1 MLTGG
6 QLAGLIVA
14 VCWAVLVAFLALT
27 LLKLARLLGEAGK
40 LVSDLADQAG
50 PLMEDMSRT
59 VRRANEQLGRTDTIT
74 KQVAGVTQNVSAV
87 TTVMTSVVG
96 GPLVKAA
103 AFSYGVRKA
112 LASRSDGEQGSGPAD
127 GAAARPARKQLPAR
141 SGGRTAGRNGGNG
154 GRAAGRQGR
163 TGRGRG

>member
-14 VCWAVLVAFLALT
+14 VFWAILVAFIAFT
-27 LLKLARLLGEAGK
+27 LLKLARLLGEASK
-40 LVSDLADQAG
+40 VVSDIGDQAG
-50 PLMEDMSRT
+50 PLMDDMTRT
-59 VRRANEQLGRTDTIT
+59 VQRANEQLGRTDVIT

-112 LASRSDGEQGSGPAD
+112 LGNNNRSEEPPT
-127 GAAARPARKQLPAR
+127 RPQLPAR
-141 SGGRTAGRNGGNG
+141 SSGKGRR
-154 GRAAGRQGR
+154 
-163 TGRGRG
+163 

>member
-14 VCWAVLVAFLALT
+14 VFWAVLVAFIALT
-27 LLKLARLLGEAGK
+27 LLKLSRLLGEAGK
-40 LVSDLADQAG
+40 VVRELGDQAA
-50 PLMEDMSRT
+50 PLLDDMSRT
-59 VRRANEQLGRTDTIT
+59 VQRANEQLGRTDVIT

-112 LASRSDGEQGSGPAD
+112 LKSDGD
-127 GAAARPARKQLPAR
+127 
-141 SGGRTAGRNGGNG
+141 
-154 GRAAGRQGR
+154 GRAASGRPQLQARSQGK
-163 TGRGRG
+163 GRR

>member
-14 VCWAVLVAFLALT
+14 VFWAVLVAFIALT
-27 LLKLARLLGEAGK
+27 LLKLSRLLGEASKVVQDIG
-40 LVSDLADQAG
+40 DQAG
-50 PLMEDMSRT
+50 PLMDDMTRT
-59 VRRANEQLGRTDTIT
+59 VKRANEQLGRTDVIT

-112 LASRSDGEQGSGPAD
+112 LGGRDGDGDGRNHSGRPELQ
-127 GAAARPARKQLPAR
+127 ARP
-141 SGGRTAGRNGGNG
+141 SGKGRR
-154 GRAAGRQGR
+154 
-163 TGRGRG
+163 

>member
-14 VCWAVLVAFLALT
+14 VFWAVLVSFIALT
-27 LLKLARLLGEAGK
+27 LLRLSRLLAEAGR
-40 LVSDLADQAG
+40 VVREIGDQAA
-50 PLMEDMSRT
+50 PLLDDMSRT
-59 VRRANEQLGRTDTIT
+59 VRRADEQLGRTDVIT

-112 LASRSDGEQGSGPAD
+112 LASGGRDGE
-127 GAAARPARKQLPAR
+127 ARVETRAE
-141 SGGRTAGRNGGNG
+141 
-154 GRAAGRQGR
+154 GRAAAPSRPQLQAGPESRR
-163 TGRGRG
+163 RSRPTRRGRR

>member
-14 VCWAVLVAFLALT
+14 VFWAVLVTFVALT
-27 LLKLARLLGEAGK
+27 LLRLARLLGEASEVVREIG
-40 LVSDLADQAG
+40 DQAG
-50 PLMEDMSRT
+50 PLMDEMART
-59 VRRANEQLGRTDTIT
+59 VGRANEQLGRTDVIT

-96 GPLVKAA
+96 GPVVKAA

-112 LASRSDGEQGSGPAD
+112 LGGSAKGAEEDAAPAPAPRKRSGRRAGKGRGRSAGSGRRELQTRSDG
-127 GAAARPARKQLPAR
+127 K
-141 SGGRTAGRNGGNG
+141 
-154 GRAAGRQGR
+154 
-163 TGRGRG
+163 GRG

>member
-14 VCWAVLVAFLALT
+14 VFWAVLVSFLAFT
-27 LLKLARLLGEAGK
+27 LLKLARLLRDAGR
-40 LVSDLADQAG
+40 LVADIGDQAG
-50 PLMEDMSRT
+50 PLMEDMTRT
-59 VRRANEQLGRTDTIT
+59 VRRANEQLGRTDMIT

-112 LASRSDGEQGSGPAD
+112 LHRDGEERGGE
-127 GAAARPARKQLPAR
+127 GRPQLPAR
-141 SGGRTAGRNGGNG
+141 SSGKGRR
-154 GRAAGRQGR
+154 
-163 TGRGRG
+163 

>member
-14 VCWAVLVAFLALT
+14 VFWAVLVAFIALT
-27 LLKLARLLGEAGK
+27 LLKLSRLLGEAGK
-40 LVSDLADQAG
+40 VVRDIGDQAA
-50 PLMEDMSRT
+50 PLLDDMAGT
-59 VRRANEQLGRTDTIT
+59 VKRANEQLGRTDVIT

-112 LASRSDGEQGSGPAD
+112 LKSDGDGRASG
-127 GAAARPARKQLPAR
+127 RPQLPAR
-141 SGGRTAGRNGGNG
+141 SAGKGRR
-154 GRAAGRQGR
+154 
-163 TGRGRG
+163 

>member
-14 VCWAVLVAFLALT
+14 VFWAVLVSFLALT
-27 LLKLARLLGEAGK
+27 LLKLARVLNEAGK
-40 LVSDLADQAG
+40 VLSEIGDQAL
-50 PLMEDMSRT
+50 PLMEDMTRT
-59 VRRANEQLGRTDTIT
+59 VRRANEQLGRTDVIT

-112 LASRSDGEQGSGPAD
+112 LGNRAEEARDARGGRSGGGSL
-127 GAAARPARKQLPAR
+127 RPQLQAR
-141 SGGRTAGRNGGNG
+141 SGGR
-154 GRAAGRQGR
+154 
-163 TGRGRG
+163 GRGR

>member
-14 VCWAVLVAFLALT
+14 VFWAVLVAFIALT
-27 LLKLARLLGEAGK
+27 LLKLSRLLGEAGK
-40 LVSDLADQAG
+40 VVREIGDQAA
-50 PLMEDMSRT
+50 PLLDDMTRT
-59 VRRANEQLGRTDTIT
+59 VQRANEQLGRTDVIT

-112 LASRSDGEQGSGPAD
+112 LKNGDGDARE
-127 GAAARPARKQLPAR
+127 ARPQLQAR
-141 SGGRTAGRNGGNG
+141 SSGKGRR
-154 GRAAGRQGR
+154 
-163 TGRGRG
+163 

>member
-14 VCWAVLVAFLALT
+14 VFWAVLVSFIALT
-27 LLKLARLLGEAGK
+27 LLKLARLLGEASKVVQEIG
-40 LVSDLADQAG
+40 DQAG
-50 PLMEDMSRT
+50 PLLDDLTRT
-59 VRRANEQLGRTDTIT
+59 VRRAHEQLGRTDVIT

-112 LASRSDGEQGSGPAD
+112 LGNRDGE
-127 GAAARPARKQLPAR
+127 
-141 SGGRTAGRNGGNG
+141 
-154 GRAAGRQGR
+154 
-163 TGRGRG
+163 GRGGSDRPQLQTRSSGKGRG

>member
-6 QLAGLIVA
+6 QLAALIVA
-14 VCWAVLVAFLALT
+14 VFWAVLVTFVALT
-27 LLKLARLLGEAGK
+27 LLRLSRLLGEASEVVREVGEQAAP
-40 LVSDLADQAG
+40 LLDDLT
-50 PLMEDMSRT
+50 RT
-59 VRRANEQLGRTDTIT
+59 VARANEQLGRTDVIT

-112 LASRSDGEQGSGPAD
+112 LGGRDGDGRPAASDRPQLQSRSSG
-127 GAAARPARKQLPAR
+127 K
-141 SGGRTAGRNGGNG
+141 GRR
-154 GRAAGRQGR
+154 
-163 TGRGRG
+163 

>member
-14 VCWAVLVAFLALT
+14 VFWAVLVAFIALT
-27 LLKLARLLGEAGK
+27 LLKLSRLLGEAGK
-40 LVSDLADQAG
+40 VVREIGDQAA
-50 PLMEDMSRT
+50 PLLDDMTRT
-59 VRRANEQLGRTDTIT
+59 VQRANEQLGRTDVIT

-112 LASRSDGEQGSGPAD
+112 LKSDGD
-127 GAAARPARKQLPAR
+127 
-141 SGGRTAGRNGGNG
+141 
-154 GRAAGRQGR
+154 GRAASGRPQLQARSQGK
-163 TGRGRG
+163 GRR

>member
-14 VCWAVLVAFLALT
+14 VFWAVLVTFIALT
-27 LLKLARLLGEAGK
+27 LLRLARLLREASEVVRDFGE
-40 LVSDLADQAG
+40 QAG
-50 PLMEDMSRT
+50 PLLDDMTRT
-59 VRRANEQLGRTDTIT
+59 VRRANEQLGRTDVIT

-87 TTVMTSVVG
+87 TTVMSSVMG

-112 LASRSDGEQGSGPAD
+112 LANRDD
-127 GAAARPARKQLPAR
+127 GARRESGERALQAR
-141 SGGRTAGRNGGNG
+141 SS
-154 GRAAGRQGR
+154 
-163 TGRGRG
+163 GRGRR

>member
-14 VCWAVLVAFLALT
+14 VFWAVLVAFIALT
-27 LLKLARLLGEAGK
+27 LLRLARLLGEAGR
-40 LVSDLADQAG
+40 LVRDIGDQAA
-50 PLMEDMSRT
+50 PLLDDMTRT
-59 VRRANEQLGRTDTIT
+59 VRRADEQLGRTDVIT

-87 TTVMTSVVG
+87 TTVMTSMVG

-112 LASRSDGEQGSGPAD
+112 LGNREEE
-127 GAAARPARKQLPAR
+127 AARRPPSGRKQLPAR
-141 SGGRTAGRNGGNG
+141 SS
-154 GRAAGRQGR
+154 
-163 TGRGRG
+163 GRGRR

>member
-6 QLAGLIVA
+6 QVAGLIVA
-14 VCWAVLVAFLALT
+14 VFWAVLVAFVAFT
-27 LLKLARLLGEAGK
+27 LLKLARLLDEAGK
-40 LVSDLADQAG
+40 VVRDIGDQAG
-50 PLMEDMSRT
+50 PLLDDMTRT
-59 VRRANEQLGRTDTIT
+59 VKRADEQLGRTDVIT

-112 LASRSDGEQGSGPAD
+112 IGSREGEGRPAD
-127 GAAARPARKQLPAR
+127 TGRPRLESGRGARK
-141 SGGRTAGRNGGNG
+141 G
-154 GRAAGRQGR
+154 
-163 TGRGRG
+163 GRGRR

>member
-14 VCWAVLVAFLALT
+14 VFWAVLVTFIALT
-27 LLKLARLLGEAGK
+27 LLRLARLLREAGE
-40 LVSDLADQAG
+40 VVRDIGDQAG
-50 PLMEDMSRT
+50 PLMDDMTRT
-59 VRRANEQLGRTDTIT
+59 VQRANEQLGRTDVIT

-112 LASRSDGEQGSGPAD
+112 LGSRDGDDAAHPGDAPSRQDASRQDRSRRGRSRNGRSRS
-127 GAAARPARKQLPAR
+127 ARPELQAR
-141 SGGRTAGRNGGNG
+141 SS
-154 GRAAGRQGR
+154 
-163 TGRGRG
+163 GRGRG

>member
-6 QLAGLIVA
+6 QLAALIVA
-14 VCWAVLVAFLALT
+14 VFWAVLVSFIALT
-27 LLKLARLLGEAGK
+27 LLKLSRLLGEASE
-40 LVSDLADQAG
+40 LVHDIGDQAG
-50 PLMEDMSRT
+50 PLMDDMART
-59 VRRANEQLGRTDTIT
+59 VKRANEQLGRTDVIT

-112 LASRSDGEQGSGPAD
+112 LGGRDGE
-127 GAAARPARKQLPAR
+127 
-141 SGGRTAGRNGGNG
+141 
-154 GRAAGRQGR
+154 GRAASGRPELQARSSGKGR
-163 TGRGRG
+163 R

>member
-14 VCWAVLVAFLALT
+14 VFWAVLVSFLAYT
-27 LLKLARLLGEAGK
+27 LLKLARLIGEATKMVADLGE
-40 LVSDLADQAG
+40 QAG
-50 PLMEDMSRT
+50 PLMDDMART
-59 VRRANEQLGRTDTIT
+59 VRRANEQLGRTDVIT
-74 KQVAGVTQNVSAV
+74 KQVGTVTQNVSAV

-112 LASRSDGEQGSGPAD
+112 LGNRAGEERPPSRP
-127 GAAARPARKQLPAR
+127 QLPAQASR
-141 SGGRTAGRNGGNG
+141 GTARGGSGTSGTPGRGGRR
-154 GRAAGRQGR
+154 R
-163 TGRGRG
+163 

>member
-14 VCWAVLVAFLALT
+14 VFWAVLVTFIALT
-27 LLKLARLLGEAGK
+27 LLRLARLLREAGE
-40 LVSDLADQAG
+40 VVRDLGDQAG
-50 PLMEDMSRT
+50 PLMDDMTRT
-59 VRRANEQLGRTDTIT
+59 VQRANEQLGRTDVIT

-112 LASRSDGEQGSGPAD
+112 LAGRDGD
-127 GAAARPARKQLPAR
+127 GAAHPGDAPPRQDRSRRGRSRNARSARPELQAR
-141 SGGRTAGRNGGNG
+141 SS
-154 GRAAGRQGR
+154 
-163 TGRGRG
+163 GRGRR

>member
-14 VCWAVLVAFLALT
+14 VFWAVLVSFIALT
-27 LLKLARLLGEAGK
+27 LLKLSRLLAEATKVVHDIG
-40 LVSDLADQAG
+40 DQAG
-50 PLMEDMSRT
+50 PLMNDMTKT
-59 VRRANEQLGRTDTIT
+59 VRRANEQLGRTDVIT
-74 KQVAGVTQNVSAV
+74 RQVAGVTQNVSAV

-112 LASRSDGEQGSGPAD
+112 LGNRDGE
-127 GAAARPARKQLPAR
+127 ARGDSRRPQLQAR
-141 SGGRTAGRNGGNG
+141 SS
-154 GRAAGRQGR
+154 
-163 TGRGRG
+163 GRGRR

>member
-14 VCWAVLVAFLALT
+14 VFWAVLVSFLAYT
-27 LLKLARLLGEAGK
+27 LLKLARLLGEAAEMVRDVGE
-40 LVSDLADQAG
+40 QAG
-50 PLMEDMSRT
+50 PLLKDMTRT
-59 VRRANEQLGRTDTIT
+59 VRRADEQLGRTDVIT
-74 KQVAGVTQNVSAV
+74 KQVGAVTQNVSAV

-112 LASRSDGEQGSGPAD
+112 LGNRDGGGSDGGPAGGD
-127 GAAARPARKQLPAR
+127 RPQLAAR
-141 SGGRTAGRNGGNG
+141 SGGKGR
-154 GRAAGRQGR
+154 R
-163 TGRGRG
+163 

>member
-14 VCWAVLVAFLALT
+14 VFWAVLVTVIALT
-27 LLKLARLLGEAGK
+27 LLRLARLLREAGD
-40 LVSDLADQAG
+40 VVREFGDQAG
-50 PLMEDMSRT
+50 PLLDDMIKT
-59 VRRANEQLGRTDTIT
+59 VRRANEQLGRTEAVT

-87 TTVMTSVVG
+87 TTVMSSVVG

-112 LASRSDGEQGSGPAD
+112 LGNRDEGDDRAENRAD
-127 GAAARPARKQLPAR
+127 NR
-141 SGGRTAGRNGGNG
+141 GRNGRSKT
-154 GRAAGRQGR
+154 GRKELPAKPS
-163 TGRGRG
+163 GRGRR

>member
-14 VCWAVLVAFLALT
+14 VFWAVLVTFIALT
-27 LLKLARLLGEAGK
+27 LLRLARLLGEACK
-40 LVSDLADQAG
+40 VVSEIGDQAG
-50 PLMEDMSRT
+50 PLMEDMTRT
-59 VRRANEQLGRTDTIT
+59 VQRANEQLGRTDLIT

-112 LASRSDGEQGSGPAD
+112 LAGRDGDGRQAGSD
-127 GAAARPARKQLPAR
+127 RPQLPAR
-141 SGGRTAGRNGGNG
+141 PAGKGRR
-154 GRAAGRQGR
+154 
-163 TGRGRG
+163 

>member
-14 VCWAVLVAFLALT
+14 VFWAVLVSFIALT
-27 LLKLARLLGEAGK
+27 LLKLSRLLGEAGRVVRE
-40 LVSDLADQAG
+40 LGDQAA
-50 PLMEDMSRT
+50 PLLDDMTRT
-59 VRRANEQLGRTDTIT
+59 VERANEQLGRTDVIT

-112 LASRSDGEQGSGPAD
+112 LKNGDGDGRNASG
-127 GAAARPARKQLPAR
+127 RPQLQAR
-141 SGGRTAGRNGGNG
+141 SSGK
-154 GRAAGRQGR
+154 
-163 TGRGRG
+163 GRG

>member
-14 VCWAVLVAFLALT
+14 VFWAVLVSFIALT
-27 LLKLARLLGEAGK
+27 LLKLSRLLGEATKVVHDIG
-40 LVSDLADQAG
+40 DQAG
-50 PLMEDMSRT
+50 PLMDDMTRT
-59 VRRANEQLGRTDTIT
+59 VKRADEQLGRTDVIT

-112 LASRSDGEQGSGPAD
+112 LGGRDGEGEPGRPQLQSRSSSRSASRSS
-127 GAAARPARKQLPAR
+127 
-141 SGGRTAGRNGGNG
+141 
-154 GRAAGRQGR
+154 
-163 TGRGRG
+163 GRGRG

>member
-14 VCWAVLVAFLALT
+14 VFWAVLVAFIALT
-27 LLKLARLLGEAGK
+27 LLKLSRLLGEAGK
-40 LVSDLADQAG
+40 VVREIGDQAA
-50 PLMEDMSRT
+50 PLLDDMTRT
-59 VRRANEQLGRTDTIT
+59 VQRANEQLGRTDVIT

-112 LASRSDGEQGSGPAD
+112 LKSDGD
-127 GAAARPARKQLPAR
+127 GRAPSVRPQLPAR
-141 SGGRTAGRNGGNG
+141 SSGKGRR
-154 GRAAGRQGR
+154 
-163 TGRGRG
+163 